1 MIVQVGMKQKEKL
14 RFSIPLDGGHRKLTK
29 SVVGTLERRVG
40 NFIEVINDKGEYDFR
55 VDFRLGGGMYYG
67 YLITELISDEESINS
82 LIWILKSN
90 FPEEIKQYILKLLKK
105 HHLISEDTLESMEE
119 NEDD

>member
-1 MIVQVGMKQKEKL
+1 MAKQS
-14 RFSIPLDGGHRKLTK
+14 RPNFVVTLDCSHRKLK
-29 SVVGTLERRVG
+29 KNVINSLERRVG
-40 NFIEVINDKGEYDFR
+40 NFIEVINDKGMLDYR

-67 YLITELISDEESINS
+67 YLITELISDEEEGIGA
-82 LIWILKSN
+82 LKWILSKE

-105 HHLISEDTLESMEE
+105 HHLISDTLESMEE